1 MREKINDQT
10 KMREKID
17 EMNYYIFETKIRI
30 VKRYALDV
38 WERNKDGT
46 VVAQGLREKM

>member
-17 EMNYYIFETKIRI
+17 EMIFISLLPKT